1 MTKNERKKAKNIKKS
16 PYNKNKTYAAEKEET
31 KYIKTEKEEIFIQE
45 KLQPEEINE
54 LLNKFEKKNKSKYD
68 FLKTFPKEIKEEI

>member
-1 MTKNERKKAKNIKKS
+1 MQSMTKNERKKAKNIKKS

-45 KLQPEEINE
+45 KL
-54 LLNKFEKKNKSKYD
+54 
-68 FLKTFPKEIKEEI
+68 